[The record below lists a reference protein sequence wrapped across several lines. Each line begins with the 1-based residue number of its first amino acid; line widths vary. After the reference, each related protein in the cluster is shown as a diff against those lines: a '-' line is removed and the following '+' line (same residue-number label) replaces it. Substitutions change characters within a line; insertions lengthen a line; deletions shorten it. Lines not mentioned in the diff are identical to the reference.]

1 MLSHDAHKPV
11 PNAIEIPYTTAAEAY
26 TLLQVE
32 LERFLSLLKKLEA
45 DDWNKPTACTAWT
58 VRDMLAHQ
66 AGGYASGSGYLELI
80 RQYSARPQ
88 NGQLPED
95 AINALQILERRDKS
109 VDQIIAELRLVGPTA
124 IHNWAHRFRLAKQL
138 TRLIKVSHPV
148 SGTISFEYLMWV
160 IHSRD
165 TWMHRLDICRA
176 TGHAFEQTREHDGRI
191 AELAMLDVANLPAK
205 KFQWPTLVFDLTG
218 TAGGTWKIGSG
229 QPVAT
234 ICMDVLDF
242 NIFASGRYNYEAARP
257 LATISGNISAAEK
270 VLKNFLILY

>member
-1 MLSHDAHKPV
+1 MLTHDAHKPV
-11 PNAIEIPYTTAAEAY
+11 PNALDIPYTSAAEAY

-32 LERFLSLLKKLEA
+32 LERFLSLLEKLEA

-88 NGQLPED
+88 NGELPED
-95 AINALQILERRDKS
+95 AINALQIRERQAKS
-109 VDQIIAELRLVGPTA
+109 PNEIIAELRQVGPPA
-124 IHNWAHRFRLAKQL
+124 IHNWAYRFRLAKQL

-165 TWMHRLDICRA
+165 TWIDRKS
-176 TGHAFEQTREHDGRI
+176 
-191 AELAMLDVANLPAK
+191 V
-205 KFQWPTLVFDLTG
+205 V
-218 TAGGTWKIGSG
+218 
-229 QPVAT
+229 
-234 ICMDVLDF
+234 
-242 NIFASGRYNYEAARP
+242 
-257 LATISGNISAAEK
+257 
-270 VLKNFLILY
+270 